1 MRAACCVCEPASA
14 AGFEQIERAEDVG
27 RDEIARPGDGT
38 VHMRFR
44 REVHDVRDGVVL
56 HDLQRRRLVAQ
67 IHLCEN
73 VFWMRGNFLQ
83 ILQAPGVSQAVE
95 IDELCDARVVND
107 VMDKI
112 RADEARAASN
122 EKIHKLNNKDAKT
135 LRFVEIQNALNSMFD
150 ENFVE
155 VEHQTER
162 QVHQ

>member
-1 MRAACCVCEPASA
+1 M
-14 AGFEQIERAEDVG
+14 
-27 RDEIARPGDGT
+27 
-38 VHMRFR
+38 
-44 REVHDVRDGVVL
+44 RDGVL
-56 HDLQRRRLVAQ
+56 LDDLQRGRLVAQ

-73 VFWMRGNFLQ
+73 VFWMGGNFLQ

-95 IDELCDARVVND
+95 IDELRDARVVND
-107 VMDKI
+107 VMDEI

-162 QVHQ
+162 QVHQF

>member
-1 MRAACCVCEPASA
+1 
-14 AGFEQIERAEDVG
+14 
-27 RDEIARPGDGT
+27 
-38 VHMRFR
+38 MRFR
-44 REVHDVRDGVVL
+44 REVHDVRDGVL
-56 HDLQRRRLVAQ
+56 LDDLQRRRLVAQ
-67 IHLCEN
+67 IHFLKN
-73 VFWMRGNFLQ
+73 VFRMLGNFLQ

-95 IDELCDARVVND
+95 IDELRDARVVND
-107 VMDKI
+107 VMDEI